1 MRHYHSVQRFHFSNL
16 DEHAAPAQA
25 GSKNCLLCGEPVEP
39 SPILSGVCAACY
51 RTKVAPA
58 DLPSSVQVELVYGGC
73 DLDGR
78 DFLDLKRTE
87 EDARH

>member
-16 DEHAAPAQA
+16 DEHAQPAQS

-51 RTKVAPA
+51 RAKVAPVE
-58 DLPSSVQVELVYGGC
+58 LPASVQVELAYGVY

-78 DFLDLKRTE
+78 DFLDLHRTQ
-87 EDARH
+87 EDARY